1 VAYFHGRADKSCGTR
16 GKFAPFP
23 DHESSPDPDFALYDP
38 CLKRKLIPD
47 VEENRERSWEND
59 TELTKVWCMIDMF
72 DVVLP
77 IFMVKSY

>member
-1 VAYFHGRADKSCGTR
+1 MAYFHGRADKSCGTR

-59 TELTKVWCMIDMF
+59 TELTKAGVCSTC
-72 DVVLP
+72 DVALP